1 MTSSSRQALQVQ
13 EAAARFN
20 PQRKFTGLDPKQ
32 VRHVANQFKG
42 EQQPERK
49 CTGIDPQQV
58 GVCAA
63 LCSLTRIFSRVLNE
77 TQVRK
82 AASQFTNQDKK
93 ERRLTGL
100 DPAKVGPAWLSGTV
114 HRSPGSV
121 LTVLRRCLRAGQQG
135 GEGVQPRLGQEEHR
149 GGAKAHGS
157 EPRPRELLYR

>member
-1 MTSSSRQALQVQ
+1 LACPPVTSSSRQALQVQ

-114 HRSPGSV
+114 HRSSTQQRAHCAASLPSRRSARWRRGS
-121 LTVLRRCLRAGQQG
+121 TQTGTRRAPWR
-135 GEGVQPRLGQEEHR
+135 
-149 GGAKAHGS
+149 S
-157 EPRPRELLYR
+157 ESSRV